1 MSLSQSIVTRS
12 RDSNIQSGL
21 ADRPCSC
28 DICLVTSSWW
38 QLLCALV
45 CSAYVTADHVPALC
59 AAWVRAGLSY
69 SPTVSQST
77 AHYPTVWPGHMGV
90 SVCARASL
98 AGQLLDVNTPFSNC
112 QMCRRLTQLLPP
124 KMASPPLPISNRH
137 NQFTANETPSRV
149 EWACGPHLCSLGGI
163 AEGVWYTSCS
173 EASMQTAVS
182 SYQAWLLWKV
192 YYSPGESYAQSWST
206 YFVSK
211 LRIKTGLFNCFH
223 NS

>member
-1 MSLSQSIVTRS
+1 MSLSQSIVTGS
-12 RDSNIQSGL
+12 RDSDIQSGL
-21 ADRPCSC
+21 ADRPCLC

-38 QLLCALV
+38 QLLCAMV
-45 CSAYVTADHVPALC
+45 CSAYVTADRVPALC

-98 AGQLLDVNTPFSNC
+98 AGQLLDVNTPFSDC
-112 QMCRRLTQLLPP
+112 QMCRRYCLPRWH
-124 KMASPPLPISNRH
+124 PLPCQFLIDIISSQWMRPL
-137 NQFTANETPSRV
+137 AGWSGPG
-149 EWACGPHLCSLGGI
+149 GPHLCSLGGI

-182 SYQAWLLWKV
+182 NYQAWLLWKV
-192 YYSPGESYAQSWST
+192 SYSPDESYAQSWST

-211 LRIKTGLFNCFH
+211 LHIKTGLFNCFD